1 MQRMALLLASA
12 VVQYSMLQQLEAL
25 YGVNT
30 YDLQQNSV
38 GYSSIS
44 KHVAAVQQTY
54 ELSLLEMVLQGLR
67 EKLTHPEA
75 GNAARLSKKLVTIHT
90 DIVLPPVRFP
100 MTHLALH
107 PPTDLTRAAVKAA
120 FASLEF
126 AQHEK
131 RLEAIWDNMVRSRAE
146 LSGEAGTPSWHSAV
160 KPASEFAPS

>member
-1 MQRMALLLASA
+1 MELTPVACSRTALVIAASA
-12 VVQYSMLQQLEAL
+12 SMSLLCSR
-25 YGVNT
+25 YV
-30 YDLQQNSV
+30 DLN
-38 GYSSIS
+38 
-44 KHVAAVQQTY
+44 
-54 ELSLLEMVLQGLR
+54 LLEMVPQGLR
-67 EKLTHPEA
+67 EKLTNPEA

-100 MTHLALH
+100 MSHLALQ

-146 LSGEAGTPSWHSAV
+146 LSGEAGTPSWHSAI